1 MLVRCCSC
9 EFLHPKFLPLG
20 LFAPRLTQPKQLPGD
35 IKPLVASSSKVLLL
49 LPGSVGSSTAATSLG
64 LGHVLPLG
72 QQRRY
77 LPSSPPLCYYT
88 SRKPWSMTGY
98 RGQAGH
104 RTGVSLKILLQILGN
119 LLQPSKSISSLL
131 PVKGMWHSPSW
142 EQITSPCLGPRV
154 LSPPGP
160 AAPRC
165 ASAHHA
171 GRMQL
176 LELPW
181 MGKQDGLVWGK

>member
-1 MLVRCCSC
+1 M
-9 EFLHPKFLPLG
+9 
-20 LFAPRLTQPKQLPGD
+20 
-35 IKPLVASSSKVLLL
+35 ASSSNVLLL
-49 LPGSVGSSTAATSLG
+49 LPGPVGSSTAATSLG

-98 RGQAGH
+98 RYQAGH

-142 EQITSPCLGPRV
+142 EQITPPCLGPQV

-165 ASAHHA
+165 ASAITREGCNCWSCH
-171 GRMQL
+171 GWGSRM
-176 LELPW
+176 
-181 MGKQDGLVWGK
+181 VWCGANNPTTHWDTRQC